1 MTARITDP
9 KAFGKVAVLMG
20 GASAEREISLQSGQA
35 VLTALKRGGVNAV
48 AVEVGKYPLPPL
60 LDQDFDRVFNCL
72 HGRGG
77 EDGVLQ
83 GALEA
88 IDLPYTGSGVLGSA
102 LSMDKLSS
110 KLCWRGA
117 GLPTPE
123 WRILS
128 SEADLAQCVDQLGLP
143 VIVKPALEGSSL
155 GMSKA
160 DDFES
165 LKQAWRQAREF
176 GCLVFAERWIEGEEY
191 TVGMVQE
198 AMLPLI
204 KLETPRVFY
213 DYEAKYEADSTRYL
227 CPCGLPSFREEALQ
241 TLAKKA
247 CDVLSVRGWGRV
259 DLFLD
264 TSGQP
269 WLIEVNTVPGM
280 TGHSLVPM
288 AAKAA
293 GMEMEELVWRILE
306 TSFNES

>member
-1 MTARITDP
+1 MSRITDP

-35 VLTALKRGGVNAV
+35 VLAALKRRGVNAV
-48 AVEVGKYPLPPL
+48 EVEVGKYPLPPL

-88 IDLPYTGSGVLGSA
+88 IDLPYTGSGILGSA
-102 LSMDKLSS
+102 LSMDKVSC

-123 WRILS
+123 WVMLA
-128 SEADLAQCVDQLGLP
+128 SEADLAQCADQLGFP
-143 VIVKPALEGSSL
+143 VIIKPALEGSSL

-160 DDFES
+160 EDIES
-165 LKQAWRQAREF
+165 LKQAWLKAKEF
-176 GCLVFAERWIEGEEY
+176 GCQVFAERWIEGEEY
-191 TVGMVQE
+191 TVGMLQE

-204 KLETPRVFY
+204 KLETPRTFY
-213 DYEAKYEADSTRYL
+213 DYEAKYRAGTTRYL

-247 CDVLSVRGWGRV
+247 CDILGVRGWGRV

-264 TSGQP
+264 GGGQP

-280 TGHSLVPM
+280 TDHSLVPM

-293 GMEMEELVWRILE
+293 GMEMDELAWRILE
-306 TSFNES
+306 TSFDET

>member
-1 MTARITDP
+1 MPRITDP

-35 VLTALKRGGVNAV
+35 VLAALKRRGVNAV
-48 AVEVGKYPLPPL
+48 EVEVGKYPLPPL

-88 IDLPYTGSGVLGSA
+88 IDLPYTGSGILGSA
-102 LSMDKLSS
+102 LSMDKVSC

-123 WRILS
+123 WVILA
-128 SEADLAQCVDQLGLP
+128 SEADLEQCADQLGFP

-160 DDFES
+160 EDIES
-165 LKQAWRQAREF
+165 LKQAWLKAKEF
-176 GCLVFAERWIEGEEY
+176 GCQVFAERWIEGEEY
-191 TVGMVQE
+191 TVGMLQE

-204 KLETPRVFY
+204 KLETPRTFY
-213 DYEAKYEADSTRYL
+213 DYEAKYQAGTTRYL
-227 CPCGLPSFREEALQ
+227 SPCGLPSFREEALQ

-264 TSGQP
+264 GGGQP

-280 TGHSLVPM
+280 TDHSLVPM

-293 GMEMEELVWRILE
+293 GMEMDELAWRILE
-306 TSFNES
+306 TSFDEA